1 VADARVVAG
10 LVLAAAALVQAAFSA
25 TVPREWRPD
34 RSIGPPP
41 DARVAAVAS
50 LGETR
55 GAAYGLALV
64 LQGFDTQAG
73 EQQRLR
79 ELDHDATAAWLA
91 RIGQLAPA
99 TGYDAY
105 LATRIYAD
113 VMPAPV
119 LRRVLAHVHARFLEA
134 PDANWSSRSGSPRIR
149 LPIGRSPRSSRVRCA
164 SAAARRRRSGPGSCR
179 GCSRPTSTSWSRRV
193 RSSARCTRAV
203 RPAMRGSSSGSAS
216 ACAHWSG
223 GIRPTNGL
231 EFRPAHDENLS

>member
-10 LVLAAAALVQAAFSA
+10 VVLAAAALVQAAFSA
-25 TVPREWRPD
+25 SVPREWRPD

-91 RIGQLAPA
+91 RIGTLAPA

-119 LRRVLAHVHARFLEA
+119 LRRVLEHVHDRFLES
-134 PDANWSSRSGSPRIR
+134 PDANWSSLVHAVWIAAHPLADRP
-149 LPIGRSPRSSRVRCA
+149 L
-164 SAAARRRRSGPGSCR
+164 AARFARALRERAGPAVPQWARELQGL
-179 GCSRPTSTSWSRRV
+179 V
-193 RSSARCTRAV
+193 AADLDELESARALV
-203 RPAMRGSSSGSAS
+203 GALHSSGATGD
-216 ACAHWSG
+216 AREQQRLAERLRALERRHPPDE
-223 GIRPTNGL
+223 RPRVPA
-231 EFRPAHDENLS
+231 RP